1 MKSRLRTISAG
12 GAVVL
17 TAIGVFIATFVGGW
31 EGKRNRAYKDIV
43 GVATICYGETRGV
56 EMGDVK
62 TDAECLAMLGDALVE
77 FEQGMRKCLGSAAD
91 TVPDS
96 TYVAFLSLAYNIGTG
111 AFCRS
116 TVVRRATTGDV
127 RGACDAIL
135 AFNRAGGRVVYGLQR
150 RRAAER
156 ELCLRDI
163 T

>member
-1 MKSRLRTISAG
+1 MKSRLRKIGIAG
-12 GAVVL
+12 VVL
-17 TAIGVFIATFVGGW
+17 TAAGVLAGSFVGGW
-31 EGKRNRAYKDIV
+31 EGKRNRAYYDIV
-43 GVATICYGETRGV
+43 GVKTICYGETRGV

-62 TDAECLAMLGDALVE
+62 TDAECMEMLGAALVD
-77 FEQGMRKCLGSAAD
+77 FEQGMRKCLGAAAD
-91 TVPDS
+91 TVPDG
-96 TYVAFLSLAYNIGTG
+96 TYVAFLSLAYNVGTG

-116 TVVRRATTGDV
+116 TVVRRAVAGDL
-127 RGACDAIL
+127 RGACNAIL